1 MPWDPYGNFY
11 LFLKEAI
18 MLIKVNLDKI
28 SRILETIL
36 ISISVTILS
45 VLAIIIITSVFTR
58 YLGSSLYWADEI
70 SSNLL
75 AWLTFYGS
83 AYCALKRSHMGFGG
97 LVASMSLINRKFL
110 FVLSEVIVIGFFV
123 TMAWAGYYL
132 LDIYGDETL
141 TSLTWIPLKVT
152 QSALPIGAALFVAAQ
167 ICSMPRAW
175 DMVMKGSSAEDEEIE
190 EAIRDAKKEVAQ
202 VMETV
207 K

>member
-1 MPWDPYGNFY
+1 MS
-11 LFLKEAI
+11 
-18 MLIKVNLDKI
+18 IKVYLDKI
-28 SRILETIL
+28 SRVLETIL

-58 YLGSSLYWADEI
+58 YFGSSLHWADEVA
-70 SSNLL
+70 STLL

-97 LVASMSLINRKFL
+97 LVASMSLINRKLL
-110 FVLSEVIVIGFFV
+110 FVLCEVIVIGFFT

-152 QSALPIGAALFVAAQ
+152 QSALPIGAALFVVAQ
-167 ICSMPRAW
+167 ICSIPKAW
-175 DMVMKGSSAEDEEIE
+175 NMVINGSCAEDEEIK
-190 EAIRDAKKEVAQ
+190 EAIRDAKKEMAQ